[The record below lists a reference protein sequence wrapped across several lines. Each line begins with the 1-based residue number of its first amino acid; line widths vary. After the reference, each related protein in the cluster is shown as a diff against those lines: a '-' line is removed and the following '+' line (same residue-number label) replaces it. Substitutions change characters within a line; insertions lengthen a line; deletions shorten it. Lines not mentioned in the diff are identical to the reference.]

1 MDGLQSNIPAFD
13 SSDLKGLKQK
23 LVDGCHI
30 LDHEG
35 ITDGFGHVS
44 VRIPGTEA
52 FLTLAGVSPGCA
64 TVNRLVLLG
73 FDGRYLGGEKAP
85 PYEWPIHAC
94 IMRARP
100 EVMSVSHTHSKWS
113 SLFSVLKGGL
123 RPIHMYATVL
133 PAAGP
138 PIYASA
144 GLIGNVERGGAL
156 ATALNDS
163 AAVLMRAHGDAV
175 VGASLEQ
182 AILRTIQLA
191 FLGEL
196 AHMAVAH
203 GEPLYMTE
211 EELATFSA
219 DQAFPARPWEYYLSR
234 VRAHR
239 LP

>member
-1 MDGLQSNIPAFD
+1 MANTVYTGPAFD
-13 SSDLKGLKQK
+13 SSELKELKEK
-23 LVDGCHI
+23 LVSAAHI

-44 VRIPGTEA
+44 VRIANNDA
-52 FLTLAGVSPGCA
+52 FITLAGVSPGCA
-64 TVNRLVLLG
+64 TVNRLVMLDL
-73 FDGRYLGGEKAP
+73 DGNYLGGENAP

-94 IMRARP
+94 ILKARP
-100 EVMSVSHTHSKWS
+100 DIMSVCHTHSKWS

-123 RPIHMYATVL
+123 RPIHMYAKFL
-133 PAAGP
+133 PAGGP
-138 PIYASA
+138 PIYPAA
-144 GLIGNVERGGAL
+144 GLVGTVERGDAL
-156 ATALNDS
+156 AKALQDS

-175 VGASLEQ
+175 VGNSLEQ

-203 GEPLYMTE
+203 GEPLYMSE

-234 VRAHR
+234 IRER
-239 LP
+239 RTP